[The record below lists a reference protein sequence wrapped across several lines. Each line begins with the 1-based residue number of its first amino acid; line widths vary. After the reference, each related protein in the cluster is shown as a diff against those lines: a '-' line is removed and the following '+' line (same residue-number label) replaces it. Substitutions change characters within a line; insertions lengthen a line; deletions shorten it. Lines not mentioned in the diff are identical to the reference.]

1 MKRKV
6 VCSDC
11 GASFEVTKKDGNEG
25 FSPSFCPS
33 CEGIILQVVT
43 SSTAADYLSLVKRK

>member
-1 MKRKV
+1 MKKKV

-11 GASFEVTKKDGNEG
+11 GASFEVTKKRGKEG

-33 CEGIILQVVT
+33 CEGIILQIVA
-43 SSTAADYLSLVKRK
+43 SSTATDYLSLVKRK